1 MDGWYEI
8 NIEIEEKGGGGPLT
22 QEVDQEASIGEPAG
36 WSAEEGTAI
45 GQIDRETEPGNES
58 ARVGVGVAEVEDNR
72 RSLALTENWVRK
84 RKQGNKHEE
93 KEGEV
98 GKRVRD
104 HCGSEGVKENEWVRR
119 RASFL
124 LFLRI
129 STMFCF
135 FFFFLH
141 VHARMMER
149 FQLVTY
155 VSRGMVSNQLSYSLK
170 TFKPHLIR
178 ERGILLEK

>member
-129 STMFCF
+129 STMFCSQHGTGECRDPSCAF
-135 FFFFLH
+135 FFF
-141 VHARMMER
+141 
-149 FQLVTY
+149 
-155 VSRGMVSNQLSYSLK
+155 
-170 TFKPHLIR
+170 
-178 ERGILLEK
+178 